1 MSSNYPNR
9 SSFHFSL
16 QIESRQCEISWP
28 PFFIVVVWNSLD
40 SCTFSPGSSPRKN
53 FEKISKTDENLA
65 VFAFRAVK
73 RRVKK
78 WTFVA
83 TGEGVILDVRAS
95 AAWKNMNAR
104 ERTTKI
110 ARKLSDWQPFPFLG
124 QVKLKCEIVWNSK
137 TAKNAYF
144 SKIQNSLKVSEFFPN
159 CSRNNRVST
168 SKNKGVD
175 FSMTGNRTYMS
186 ITLRHTT
193 HEYTLKFMH
202 FWMK

>member
-1 MSSNYPNR
+1 MSSNHPNR

-28 PFFIVVVWNSLD
+28 PFFIVAAWNLLD

-65 VFAFRAVK
+65 VLAFREVK

-110 ARKLSDWQPFPFLG
+110 APKLSDWQPFPFLG
-124 QVKLKCEIVWNSK
+124 QVKFYVKLCE
-137 TAKNAYF
+137 
-144 SKIQNSLKVSEFFPN
+144 
-159 CSRNNRVST
+159 
-168 SKNKGVD
+168 
-175 FSMTGNRTYMS
+175 
-186 ITLRHTT
+186 
-193 HEYTLKFMH
+193 TLKRSKMRIFRK
-202 FWMK
+202 FKTLWRSVNFFQTARETTASLRRRIKELTFLWQATELTWVLP